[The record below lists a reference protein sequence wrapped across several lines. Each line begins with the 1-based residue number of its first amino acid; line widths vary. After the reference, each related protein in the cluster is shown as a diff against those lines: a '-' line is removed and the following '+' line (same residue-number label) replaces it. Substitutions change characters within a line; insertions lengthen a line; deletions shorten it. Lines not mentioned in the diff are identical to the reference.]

1 MRSFQVRDGKVMV
14 DGVIYSQNPST
25 DSMVMGKMGRIHSIM
40 IEGKGQFF
48 PIGGQFDDGSIK
60 TVDSTTD
67 VLDSETP
74 TKKRSKKTE
83 LVESNG
89 TPMDETGKP
98 IVKKSKSKKK

>member
-48 PIGGQFDDGSIK
+48 PIGGQFDDGTIK
-60 TVDSTTD
+60 VVDSQTD
-67 VLDSETP
+67 VLDSEPT
-74 TKKRSKKTE
+74 TKKKAKKTE

-89 TPMDETGKP
+89 IPTDESGNP
-98 IVKKSKSKKK
+98 IKKKKAKKK